1 MHAVNLKVFWIA
13 KRDFA
18 CFPKSTLLQKHLSL
32 PFDRG
37 VSLEYRL
44 KSLEVSILK
53 GVIGEHLARSF
64 IRNTLAPKLEKEE
77 KWDHV
82 VFSHNDYKQSHKAFG
97 EKLFSYDRF
106 REDFYSH
113 GFHADRKLLS
123 KYAMVVGVLAQNH
136 CTPDGLLLKL
146 QDTGYTRRVEKD
158 IRSSNVRLRSRS
170 SKKRGEVSKLP
181 VVKGDLEIVEIKCG
195 RSAKLMRKQRVTYN
209 DLIWKG
215 VPVRMV
221 AVRIVSFDH
230 NKFLVQERKFEKS
243 I

>member
-1 MHAVNLKVFWIA
+1 L
-13 KRDFA
+13 
-18 CFPKSTLLQKHLSL
+18 TEGL
-32 PFDRG
+32 P
-37 VSLEYRL
+37 LEYRF
-44 KSLEVSILK
+44 KSLELSILK
-53 GVIGEHLARSF
+53 GLIGEHLARSF
-64 IRNTLAPKLEKEE
+64 IRHTLAPKLEEEE

-82 VFSHNDYKQSHKAFG
+82 VFSRNDYKQSHKAWN

-113 GFHADRKLLS
+113 GFYADRQLLS
-123 KYAMVVGVLAQNH
+123 RYAMVVGVLAQNH

-146 QDTGYTRRVEKD
+146 QATGYKRRVEKGV
-158 IRSSNVRLRSRS
+158 RSSNFGLRRRS
-170 SKKRGEVSKLP
+170 SKKRGEVLKLP

-195 RSAKLMRKQRVTYN
+195 RSAKLMKKQKETYN

-221 AVRIVSFDH
+221 EVRIVSFDR
-230 NKFLVQERKFEKS
+230 NKFLVQERKYEKS

>member
-1 MHAVNLKVFWIA
+1 M
-13 KRDFA
+13 
-18 CFPKSTLLQKHLSL
+18 
-32 PFDRG
+32 
-37 VSLEYRL
+37 EYRL
-44 KSLEVSILK
+44 KSLELSILK

-64 IRNTLAPKLEKEE
+64 IRNTLAPKLVEEE

-82 VFSHNDYKQSHKAFG
+82 VFSRNDYKQSHRAFG

-106 REDFYSH
+106 REDFYFH
-113 GFHADRKLLS
+113 GFYADTQLLS
-123 KYAMVVGVLAQNH
+123 KYAMVVGVLARNH

-146 QDTGYTRRVEKD
+146 QGTGHKRRVGKD
-158 IRSSNVRLRSRS
+158 VNPSNFGLRRRS
-170 SKKRGEVSKLP
+170 SKKRGEVLKLP

-195 RSAKLMRKQRVTYN
+195 RSAKLMKKQKETYN

-221 AVRIVSFDH
+221 EVRIVSFDR

>member
-1 MHAVNLKVFWIA
+1 M
-13 KRDFA
+13 
-18 CFPKSTLLQKHLSL
+18 
-32 PFDRG
+32 
-37 VSLEYRL
+37 EYRL
-44 KSLEVSILK
+44 KSLDLSILK

-64 IRNTLAPKLEKEE
+64 ICRTLAPKLEEEE

-82 VFSHNDYKQSHKAFG
+82 VFSRNDYKQSHRVWN

-113 GFHADRKLLS
+113 GFYANTQLLS
-123 KYAMVVGVLAQNH
+123 KYAMVVGVLARNH
-136 CTPDGLLLKL
+136 CTPDGLLLKM
-146 QDTGYTRRVEKD
+146 QDTGYKKRVEKNF
-158 IRSSNVRLRSRS
+158 RPSNFELRRRS
-170 SKKRGEVSKLP
+170 SKNLGEVSKLP

-195 RSAKLMRKQRVTYN
+195 RSAKLMKKQKETYN

-215 VPVRMV
+215 IPVRMV
-221 AVRIVSFDH
+221 EVRIVSFDR

>member
-1 MHAVNLKVFWIA
+1 
-13 KRDFA
+13 
-18 CFPKSTLLQKHLSL
+18 LSL
-32 PFDRG
+32 PFDG
-37 VSLEYRL
+37 GFTLEYRL
-44 KSLEVSILK
+44 KSLEVNILK

-82 VFSHNDYKQSHKAFG
+82 VFSHNDYKQSHKVYN

-113 GFHADRKLLS
+113 GFYADRPLLS

-136 CTPDGLLLKL
+136 CAPDGLLLKL
-146 QDTGYTRRVEKD
+146 QDTGYKRRVEKN
-158 IRSSNVRLRSRS
+158 IRHFNARSRS
-170 SKKRGEVSKLP
+170 RFSQKRGEVSKLP

-195 RSAKLMRKQRVTYN
+195 RSAKLMKKQKETYN

-221 AVRIVSFDH
+221 AVRIVSFDR

>member
-1 MHAVNLKVFWIA
+1 M
-13 KRDFA
+13 
-18 CFPKSTLLQKHLSL
+18 
-32 PFDRG
+32 
-37 VSLEYRL
+37 EYRL
-44 KSLEVSILK
+44 KSLELSILK

-64 IRNTLAPKLEKEE
+64 IRHTLAPKLVEEE

-82 VFSHNDYKQSHKAFG
+82 VFSRNDYKQSHKAWN

-113 GFHADRKLLS
+113 GFYADTQLLS
-123 KYAMVVGVLAQNH
+123 KYAMIVGVLARSH

-146 QDTGYTRRVEKD
+146 QATGYKRRVGKNV
-158 IRSSNVRLRSRS
+158 RPSNVRLRRRS
-170 SKKRGEVSKLP
+170 SRARGEVSKLL

-195 RSAKLMRKQRVTYN
+195 RSAKLMKKQKETYN

-221 AVRIVSFDH
+221 EVRIVSFDR